1 MTARN
6 PDPLDAVS
14 RRVSDLYVSL
24 EDFREE
30 ASDGNRRRILALFQD
45 LRVAMDTAEEHLG
58 ARDGVMAAPEGSM
71 VVSPEMVLPPYTGP
85 LTVGDIY
92 TRNDLRELFE
102 ITDATLNN
110 GVFGIKDRP
119 EIWLFVT
126 ENKSA
131 DREQYVDKL
140 TVDVLCWQGQRQGR
154 TDPLIINH
162 RRNGDLLL
170 VFYRRA
176 KYQFEGAGFVFEGP
190 FEYVSHSGGLPT
202 SFILRRRVSV

>member
-1 MTARN
+1 MTARKT
-6 PDPLDAVS
+6 DPLDAVS
-14 RRVSDLYVSL
+14 RRVSDLYVTL

-30 ASDGNRRRILALFQD
+30 ASNGNRRKILALFQD
-45 LRVAMDTAEEHLG
+45 LRVAMDTAAGHLG
-58 ARDGVMAAPEGSM
+58 AQDEVMAASEGSM
-71 VVSPEMVLPPYTGP
+71 VVSREMVLPPYTGP
-85 LTVGDIY
+85 LIVGDIY
-92 TRNDLRELFE
+92 TRNDLRELFK

-110 GVFGIKDRP
+110 GVFDIKDRP

-140 TVDVLCWQGQRQGR
+140 TGNILYWQGQRQGR
-154 TDPLIINH
+154 TDQLILNH

-202 SFILRRRVSV
+202 SFILRRRISV